1 MYEKAKKYLV
11 GGVNAPIR
19 AFPLIDIK
27 PLYIKKSIGPYI
39 TDTEDRTYI
48 SFISGWGSSILGDAY
63 PEIVNEIKEKI
74 NEGIYSGLS
83 NPYEYF
89 LAEIIIEAY
98 PYHQMIRFVNSG
110 TEANTIALRLAKA
123 ITGRSKIVKFDGGY
137 HGSIDYLLV
146 ENGSDK
152 FGNQIPSSSGVPKRL
167 IKDTVSLPYN
177 DTEVLEE
184 FFNEYGKE
192 IAAVIVEPIQTS
204 NLLIKANE
212 DFLLKLRELT
222 KKYGAFLIFDEV
234 STCFREGFYG
244 LGKDIKPD
252 ITVLGKVIGGGFPV
266 GAVVSSKENM
276 EAMAPVG
283 NMSHSGVFAG
293 HPVST
298 FAGYKVLSLIKTIP
312 DFYQNLKNKV
322 DFIFNSINK
331 DFIKINRTNGMFCIY
346 FADSEIQSL
355 DEFGR
360 MDIMAFVD
368 FYKILMGEGI
378 ILSPH
383 PVEPNYIS
391 YSHSNNI
398 LEIFVEKV
406 NRALSVIKNY

>member
-1 MYEKAKKYLV
+1 MYEKAQKYLV

-19 AFPLIDIK
+19 AFPLIGIK
-27 PLYIKKSIGPYI
+27 PLYIKKSIGPYV

-63 PEIVNEIKEKI
+63 PEIINEIKERI

-89 LAEIIIEAY
+89 LAEIIMEAY
-98 PYHQMIRFVNSG
+98 PYHQMVRFVNSG
-110 TEANTIALRLAKA
+110 TEANTISLRLAKA

-152 FGNQIPSSSGVPKRL
+152 FGNQIPSSSGIPKRL

-177 DTEVLEE
+177 DIEVLEE
-184 FFNEYGKE
+184 FFSEYGKE

-204 NLLIKANE
+204 NLLIKATE
-212 DFLLKLRELT
+212 GFLIKLRELT
-222 KKYGAFLIFDEV
+222 KKYGAFLIFDEI
-234 STCFREGFYG
+234 STCFREGFWG

-252 ITVLGKVIGGGFPV
+252 ITVIGKVIGGGFPI

-276 EAMAPVG
+276 EVMAPVG

-293 HPVST
+293 HPIST

-312 DFYQNLKNKV
+312 DFYQNLKSKV
-322 DFIFNSINK
+322 DFIVNSINQ
-331 DFIKINRTNGMFCIY
+331 DFININRVNSMFCMY
-346 FADSEIQSL
+346 FADSKIQSL
-355 DEFGR
+355 DEFGK
-360 MDIMAFVD
+360 MDIMAFID
-368 FYKILMGEGI
+368 FYKMLMSEGI
-378 ILSPH
+378 ILAPH

-391 YSHSNNI
+391 YSHSKSI

-406 NRALSVIKNY
+406 NRILSLIRS

>member
-27 PLYIKKSIGPYI
+27 PLYIKRSIGPYI
-39 TDTEDRTYI
+39 TDTDERTYI

-63 PEIVNEIKEKI
+63 LELINEIKEKL
-74 NEGIYSGLS
+74 NDGIYSGLS
-83 NPYEYF
+83 NPYEYL
-89 LAEIIIEAY
+89 LAELIIEAY

-146 ENGSDK
+146 ENGSDT

-177 DTEVLEE
+177 DIEIVEE
-184 FFNEYGKE
+184 FFNQYGNE

-204 NLLIKANE
+204 NLLIKATD
-212 DFLLKLRELT
+212 DFLKKLRELT
-222 KKYGAFLIFDEV
+222 RKYGAFLIFDEV

-252 ITVLGKVIGGGFPV
+252 ITVLGKIIGGGFPI

-276 EAMAPVG
+276 EVMAPVG

-293 HPVST
+293 HPIST
-298 FAGYKVLSLIKTIP
+298 FAGFKVLSIIKNIP
-312 DFYQNLKNKV
+312 DFYETLKKKIE
-322 DFIFNSINK
+322 FIIKNIEQ
-331 DFIKINRTNGMFCIY
+331 DYLKINHTNSMFCLY
-346 FADSEIQSL
+346 FADRKIESL
-355 DEFGR
+355 DDLGY
-360 MDIMAFVD
+360 MNIMSFID
-368 FYKILMGEGI
+368 FYKSLMEEGI
-378 ILSPH
+378 ILAPH
-383 PVEPNYIS
+383 PVEPNYIN
-391 YSHSNNI
+391 YSHSNSI
-398 LEIFVEKV
+398 LEIFVDKV
-406 NRALSVIKNY
+406 NRVSYLIRK